1 MPAKLPIVIRFIAN
15 VNKATIEKLLKTI
28 DEKMKIGNLDF
39 IILISSPGG
48 NVYYGLTAYN
58 YLKGI
63 PATIITHNI
72 GLVDSI
78 GGIIFCS
85 GSKRLCVPQSRF
97 LIHGISSGL
106 NGNYTER
113 QIEET
118 LKTLKNDKENIA
130 KVYVAN
136 TNKTLEDILL
146 AMDTDIALTP
156 GEAIKWNLINEIKN
170 ELYPVGSEIIEI
182 ND

>member
-1 MPAKLPIVIRFIAN
+1 MSEKLPIVIRFIAN
-15 VNKATIEKLLKTI
+15 VSKVTVEKLLRTI
-28 DEKMKIGNLDF
+28 DEKLKVGNTNF

-63 PATIITHNI
+63 PATITTHNI
-72 GLVDSI
+72 GVVDSI
-78 GGIIFCS
+78 GGILFCS

-106 NGNYTER
+106 NGTFTER
-113 QIEET
+113 QIAEM
-118 LKTLKNDKENIA
+118 LKTLRNDKENIA

-136 TNKTLEDILL
+136 TNKKLEEILS
-146 AMDTDIALTP
+146 AMDTDIPLTP
-156 GEAIKWNLINEIKN
+156 EEAIKWNLINEIIN

-182 ND
+182 NE